1 MDKLINQLKS
11 GSKIINEN
19 KYFIGISMILLNI
32 GARFIIDELGDDLR
46 ELISDPIIRKIFI
59 FCAFFM
65 STRDIFTS
73 VILTIIFIII
83 INEFLITDIN
93 KKDKDNISGNSFNK
107 KEIEK
112 TIQQLKNIQI
122 TM

>member
-1 MDKLINQLKS
+1 MDKLIDQLKS

-32 GARFIIDELGDDLR
+32 GASFIIDELGDDLR

-65 STRDIFTS
+65 ATRDIFTS

-83 INEFLITDIN
+83 INEFLITDTD
-93 KKDKDNISGNSFNK
+93 KKDEDNKLGSSFTK

-122 TM
+122 NM

>member
-1 MDKLINQLKS
+1 MDKLIDKLKS
-11 GSKIINEN
+11 GSDIINEN

-65 STRDIFTS
+65 ATRDIFTS

-83 INEFLITDIN
+83 INEFLITDKDKN
-93 KKDKDNISGNSFNK
+93 DKDNKSNTSFNK

-112 TIQQLKNIQI
+112 TIQQLKNIQV